1 MQLLF
6 PWSTFPGKVDVALWD
21 GGRHPLSSDL
31 SSRPDRAIQLP
42 LGVARALIWCV
53 LGCMPPLQ
61 RTFLV

>member
-6 PWSTFPGKVDVALWD
+6 PWSTFPGNVDVALSD
-21 GGRHPLSSDL
+21 GRHHLLSSDL
-31 SSRPDRAIQLP
+31 SRRPDRAIQLT

-53 LGCMPPLQ
+53 LGCMLPFQ